1 MATRVVVSNTTPLI
15 ALAWLQRLDLL
26 PALFTA
32 VHIPEAV
39 RDEIMSK
46 PRATGVAELQAASW
60 LVVPP
65 VTNPLAVELLL
76 DQLDL
81 GESQAIVLAHELHAD
96 LLLMDERRGRRRAL
110 QSGLTVVG
118 TLGILIEAH
127 EQNLVGPLRPM
138 LDLLRKLPFHMTEAL
153 YSEVLSRV
161 GE

>member
-15 ALAWLQRLDLL
+15 ALAWLQQLDLL
-26 PALFTA
+26 ATLFTT

-39 RDEIMSK
+39 RDEIKAK
-46 PRATGVAELQAASW
+46 PQAIDVAELETADW
-60 LVVPP
+60 LIVTP
-65 VTNPLAVELLL
+65 VTNQLAVELLL

-81 GESQAIVLAHELHAD
+81 GESQAIVLAHELDAD

-110 QSGLTVVG
+110 QSGITVAG
-118 TLGILIEAH
+118 TLGILMDVH
-127 EQNLVGPLRPM
+127 RQGLTGPLRPM
-138 LDLLRKLPFHMTEAL
+138 LDLLRNLPFHMSDTL

>member
-1 MATRVVVSNTTPLI
+1 MATRLIVSNTTPLI
-15 ALAWLQRLDLL
+15 ALAWLKRLDLL
-26 PALFTA
+26 ATLFTT

-39 RDEIMSK
+39 RDEIKAK
-46 PRATGVAELQAASW
+46 PQAIGVAELEAADW
-60 LVVPP
+60 LIVTP

-81 GESQAIVLAHELHAD
+81 GESQAIVLAHELDAD

-110 QSGLTVVG
+110 QSGVTVVG
-118 TLGILIEAH
+118 TLGILVEAR
-127 EQNLVGPLRPM
+127 QQKPTGPLRPM
-138 LDLLRKLPFHMTEAL
+138 LDLLRNLPFHMSDIL

>member
-15 ALAWLQRLDLL
+15 ALAWLKQLDLL
-26 PALFTA
+26 PTLFTT

-39 RDEIMSK
+39 RNEIRAK
-46 PRATGVAELQAASW
+46 PQAVGVGELEAADW
-60 LVVPP
+60 LIVVP

-81 GESQAIVLAHELHAD
+81 GESQAIVLAHENSAD

-110 QSGLTVVG
+110 QSGLAVVG
-118 TLGILIEAH
+118 TLGILVEAR
-127 EQNLVGPLRPM
+127 QQKLIGPLRPM
-138 LDLLRKLPFHMTEAL
+138 LDLLRNLPFHMSDTL